1 MTYKTKGIEDSD
13 WFNHGI
19 DNYTELTGW
28 RPVMDML
35 PSSIF
40 DKYKSGDTVMLTVP
54 LCNDNQEILPVI
66 AKVALIIQKN
76 KELSHA
82 VI

>member
-1 MTYKTKGIEDSD
+1 
-13 WFNHGI
+13 
-19 DNYTELTGW
+19 
-28 RPVMDML
+28 MDML

-40 DKYKSGDTVMLTVP
+40 DKYKNGDTVTLTVP

-66 AKVALIIQKN
+66 AKAALIIQKN

-82 VI
+82 AI